1 MNRMKLNWNSN
12 YQYEE
17 ALEEKEYEVADGD
30 KQDLKENDDQEQN
43 FNEVDITSKEAVE
56 AIDTLLSFLK
66 KRELT
71 ELEYELI
78 KKFIV

>member
-1 MNRMKLNWNSN
+1 MKLNCKN
-12 YQYEE
+12 YRFEE
-17 ALEEKEYEVADGD
+17 ALKEKEDEVADGD